1 MAMQNIEQSK
11 SDSGTELPPIKFTNL
26 IQFELIK
33 ESQEDPVV
41 WIAKNSENFRKLLQV
56 NPNLIEDYK
65 KVENDESSKVAFLK
79 FVAGALRDV
88 EIWEGGGEVEAN

>member
-1 MAMQNIEQSK
+1 MQNIEQVK
-11 SDSGTELPPIKFTNL
+11 PDSGAELPPIKFTNL

-33 ESQEDPVV
+33 ESNEDPVV

-65 KVENDESSKVAFLK
+65 KVSNDEDSKKAFLK

-88 EIWEGGGEVEAN
+88 EILEGGGEAEAN